1 MALRAPDE
9 SEGLKVDPSNGIYVD
24 MRGIMEVYYKP
35 VFRFHDILV

>member
-24 MRGIMEVYYKP
+24 MRGIMEVYY
-35 VFRFHDILV
+35 